1 MENTWISALN
11 RKLDTASVEFSRIPA
26 LEEQLEEVL
35 PEEAQKFLVSLH
47 LRFNNERKNLLKNR
61 QKVAAQL
68 DSGSHPDFHAGTE
81 WIRNSDW
88 KVAPVPSALYK
99 RNVEITAP
107 CEAKMMIHAL
117 NSGADLFMA
126 DLEDSLSPT
135 WENVIQGQIHLK
147 SAIAGTLTYLS
158 PEGKLLSLK
167 EKVATLAVRPRGW
180 HLEEKNFKV
189 NGEAISASLF
199 DFGLYLFHCG
209 RVASKKGMGPFYYL
223 PKMESHLEARLWNE
237 IFVFAQHSIGL
248 PVGTIKATVLIETIL
263 AAYEMDEILF
273 ELKDHA
279 AGLNAG
285 RWDYLFSIIK
295 KLRRLNPL
303 FPNREMLTMD
313 LPFMQAY
320 CELLVQTCHRRG
332 AHAIGGMSAFIP
344 SRKDPLINETAL
356 KKISLDKDRE
366 ISLGFDG
373 TWVAH
378 PDLVAPVMKQFEFKL
393 KEKIDQ
399 KSTIPTRQI
408 KADDLL
414 PSNLPGSIT
423 DEGVVK
429 NVSVALTYINRW
441 LDGQGAV
448 AIHNL
453 MEDAA
458 TAEICRAQLWQWI
471 QRSAPVADGYLLSAA
486 RFQWILNQELNL
498 LAAVEKISPR
508 RRDQLQAMMEY
519 LVLNEEFPE
528 FLTVPAYEILLR
540 NQLNQSQERGQTH
553 DTENNTLARNPS
565 PLLSRRGGETQALR

>member
-1 MENTWISALN
+1 MENTWASAIN
-11 RKLDTASVEFSRIPA
+11 RKLDSATVSFSRPSP

-35 PEEAQKFLVSLH
+35 SEEAQRFLVSLH
-47 LRFNNERKNLLKNR
+47 LRFNAERKNILKNR
-61 QKVAAQL
+61 ELVASNL
-68 DSGSHPDFHAGTE
+68 DSGSHPDFLPSTVAV
-81 WIRNSDW
+81 RNSEW

-147 SAIAGTLTYLS
+147 SAIAGTLTYMS
-158 PEGKLLSLK
+158 PEGKLLNLK

-180 HLEEKNFKV
+180 HLEEKNFLV
-189 NGEAISASLF
+189 NGEPISASLF

-209 RVASKKGMGPFYYL
+209 RVASRKGQGPFFYL

-237 IFVFAQHSIGL
+237 IFVFAQHSVGL

-285 RWDYLFSIIK
+285 RWDYLFSLIK

-303 FPNREMLTMD
+303 FPNRELLTMD

-344 SRKDPLINETAL
+344 SRKDPKINELAL
-356 KKISLDKDRE
+356 KKITQDKERE

-378 PDLVAPVMKQFEFKL
+378 PDLVEPVMKQFEFKL
-393 KEKIDQ
+393 QGKADQ
-399 KSTIPTRQI
+399 KTVLSSRQF

-414 PSNLPGSIT
+414 PSNLPGTIT

-429 NVSVALTYINRW
+429 NVNVALIYINRW
-441 LDGQGAV
+441 LEGQGAV
-448 AIHNL
+448 AIHNM

-458 TAEICRAQLWQWI
+458 TAEICRSQLWQWI
-471 QRSAPVADGYLLSAA
+471 QRSAPVADGYLLSSA
-486 RFQWILNQELNL
+486 RFQWILTQELNV
-498 LAAVEKISPR
+498 LAAVEKISPKR
-508 RRDQLQAMMEY
+508 REQLQAMMEY

-528 FLTVPAYEILLR
+528 FLTIPAYEILLR
-540 NQLNQSQERGQTH
+540 NQQNQSQERGQTH
-553 DTENNTLARNPS
+553 DAENITLARNPS
-565 PLLSRRGGETQALR
+565 PLLSRRSGETQAIR